1 VISDS
6 ALENFP
12 TATWI
17 SNEFPA
23 NPCRRSAGMKML
35 ASRRLSLIWLALSWL
50 ATCIAGARRGWIIA
64 AFTAFTSIL
73 PVQAGAATAREG
85 AAAFSRGDYPRASS
99 ILIPLAERGDPVAQ
113 AYLGF
118 MFETGRGVPQN
129 YSEAAMWFRRSAE
142 QGNGAAQYSLGL
154 LYDKGF
160 GVPRDEVEA
169 HRWLN
174 LATSIASPRDRER
187 RERIRDAIAS
197 KLSREEIALSR
208 TRALEW
214 APSREH

>member
-1 VISDS
+1 MISGS
-6 ALENFP
+6 GFAKYL
-12 TATWI
+12 TSKTWI
-17 SNEFPA
+17 SAELPA
-23 NPCRRSAGMKML
+23 TFSRQSAGTKMNIWRRPPLVWLTTCL
-35 ASRRLSLIWLALSWL
+35 A
-50 ATCIAGARRGWIIA
+50 GVRRGRLIA
-64 AFTAFTSIL
+64 VLAALACLL
-73 PVQAGAATAREG
+73 PVQADAATAHQG
-85 AAAFSRGDYPRASS
+85 ATAFSRGDYSRASS

-129 YSEAAMWFRRSAE
+129 FSEAAMWYRRAAE
-142 QGNGAAQYSLGL
+142 QGNGSAQYSLGL

-174 LATSIASPRDRER
+174 LATSVASPRDRER
-187 RERIRDAIAS
+187 RERVRDAIAS
-197 KLSREEIALSR
+197 KMSREEIALAR
-208 TRALEW
+208 TRALQW

>member
-1 VISDS
+1 MRDS
-6 ALENFP
+6 CL
-12 TATWI
+12 
-17 SNEFPA
+17 
-23 NPCRRSAGMKML
+23 NPIARRPVFLAAARRSWLVIFLYGFVLML
-35 ASRRLSLIWLALSWL
+35 PLQASAMTVR
-50 ATCIAGARRGWIIA
+50 
-64 AFTAFTSIL
+64 
-73 PVQAGAATAREG
+73 QG
-85 AAAFSRGDYPRASS
+85 AAAFSRGDFTRASS
-99 ILIPLAERGDPVAQ
+99 IFIPLAERGDSVAQ

-129 YSEAAMWFRRSAE
+129 YSEAAMWYRRSAE

-160 GVPRDEVEA
+160 GVPRDDVEA

-174 LATSIASPRDRER
+174 LSTSVASPHDREG

-197 KLSREEIALSR
+197 KLSREEMALSR

-214 APSREH
+214 MPSRER

>member
-1 VISDS
+1 
-6 ALENFP
+6 
-12 TATWI
+12 
-17 SNEFPA
+17 
-23 NPCRRSAGMKML
+23 MKML
-35 ASRRLSLIWLALSWL
+35 VSRRLSLTWLALTWL
-50 ATCIAGARRGWIIA
+50 ATGVAGARRRWIIGVFA
-64 AFTAFTSIL
+64 AFTSML
-73 PVQAGAATAREG
+73 PVQADAATTGQA
-85 AAAFSRGDYPRASS
+85 AAAFSRGDFLRASS

-129 YSEAAMWFRRSAE
+129 YSEAAMWYRRAAE

-174 LATSIASPRDRER
+174 LATSVASPRDRER

-197 KLSREEIALSR
+197 KMSREEMALSR